1 MSLAEEL
8 LADLEDDSE
17 EELEDELG
25 EGSEAP
31 RKDGVET
38 EDGLG
43 DAEMEVAAADTDQP
57 SSGGGQTLE
66 QVAKLYA
73 SAKVHITAYIL
84 ATLQNGICNSKMFGA
99 LTTLSFFL
107 TGILERRDKSYFE
120 IPFSNSDVT
129 NAGIVIN
136 ED

>member
-73 SAKVHITAYIL
+73 SAKVRSHTSIHTSN
-84 ATLQNGICNSKMFGA
+84 TSEWNNSKMDGA
-99 LTTLSFFL
+99 LTSGFFLTPLGTSGVEKSSRTLSFFL
-107 TGILERRDKSYFE
+107 EF
-120 IPFSNSDVT
+120 
-129 NAGIVIN
+129 
-136 ED
+136 

>member
-25 EGSEAP
+25 EGPDASN
-31 RKDGVET
+31 KDGVEM

-43 DAEMEVAAADTDQP
+43 DAEMEVSAADTDQP
-57 SSGGGQTLE
+57 SSGGGQTLK

-73 SAKVHITAYIL
+73 SSKVHIK
-84 ATLQNGICNSKMFGA
+84 NN
-99 LTTLSFFL
+99 
-107 TGILERRDKSYFE
+107 
-120 IPFSNSDVT
+120 
-129 NAGIVIN
+129 
-136 ED
+136 